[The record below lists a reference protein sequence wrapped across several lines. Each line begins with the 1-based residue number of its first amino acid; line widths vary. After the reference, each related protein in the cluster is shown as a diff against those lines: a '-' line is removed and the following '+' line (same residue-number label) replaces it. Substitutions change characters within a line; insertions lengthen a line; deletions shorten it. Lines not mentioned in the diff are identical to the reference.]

1 MTIDITLTE
10 EEINKAICEYLNK
23 EGLITSDFVMIKKY
37 PLLNSYTFT
46 NSYTFKNAKE
56 NDDIQEV

>member
-10 EEINKAICEYLNK
+10 EEINKAIYEYLNK
-23 EGLITSDFVMIKKY
+23 QGLITSDFVMVKKY

-46 NSYTFKNAKE
+46 NVKE
-56 NDDIQEV
+56 DDVIPEV

>member
-10 EEINKAICEYLNK
+10 EEINKAIYDYLNK
-23 EGLITSDFVMIKKY
+23 KCLIASDFVMVKKY

-46 NSYTFKNAKE
+46 NIKE
-56 NDDIQEV
+56 DDVIPEVQN

>member
-10 EEINKAICEYLNK
+10 EEINKAIYEYLDK
-23 EGLITSDFVMIKKY
+23 KYLITSDFVMVKKY

-46 NSYTFKNAKE
+46 NAKE

>member
-10 EEINKAICEYLNK
+10 EEINKAIYDYLNK
-23 EGLITSDFVMIKKY
+23 KCLIASDFVMVKKY

-46 NSYTFKNAKE
+46 NVKE
-56 NDDIQEV
+56 SDDIPEV